1 MNDITLIL
9 TLIFEFAKI
18 GLFAIGGGLAAVPFL
33 AEMSEKY
40 GWFTMDKLSTM
51 IAVSESTPGPIGI
64 NMATYVGFDLL
75 GLIGALAATLS
86 VAIPSLIIV
95 CLIANG
101 LERFREAKIVKQLFA
116 GLKPAVVALIISA
129 CASLFISTLFN
140 PEHSF
145 GLSFFNI
152 NNLILFAALLLLSNI
167 KKKLHPIAII
177 AIAAIVGIVV
187 PYLV

>member
-1 MNDITLIL
+1 MNDIIL
-9 TLIFEFAKI
+9 LLTIMFEFAKV
-18 GLFAIGGGLAAVPFL
+18 GLFAVGGGMAAVPFL

-40 GWFTMDKLSTM
+40 GWFTIEKLSTM

-101 LERFREAKIVKQLFA
+101 LEKFRQAKIVKQLFA

-129 CASLFISTLFN
+129 CASLFVSTLFHS
-140 PEHSF
+140 EQSF
-145 GLSFFNI
+145 GLAFFNI
-152 NNLILFAALLLLSNI
+152 HNLILFAVLLIFSNVY
-167 KKKLHPIAII
+167 KKLHPIALIV
-177 AIAAIVGIVV
+177 IAAIAGIVI
-187 PYLV
+187 P